1 MGGGLFTVSHLTA
14 LIKLGS
20 ALKAMITKN
29 FRNCEMADPPGA
41 TNVKISRAVRGREPL
56 TQKAGAASPM
66 VQTLANRATCSHC
79 TDQELLRQFLA
90 RADDSAEAAFA
101 TLVERHGPIVHGV
114 CRDILGDLHESQDA
128 AQAVFLVLSKCSIH
142 SETRVAVAS

>member
-1 MGGGLFTVSHLTA
+1 
-14 LIKLGS
+14 
-20 ALKAMITKN
+20 
-29 FRNCEMADPPGA
+29 
-41 TNVKISRAVRGREPL
+41 
-56 TQKAGAASPM
+56 M
-66 VQTLANRATCSHC
+66 VQTLANRATCSHSHC

-128 AQAVFLVLSKCSIH
+128 SQAVFLVLSRKARSIRKPESLGSWLH
-142 SETRVAVAS
+142 GVALAWRGTQGGRRLGKEPPNNGKAKSSDRV